1 MTDNITHVLCNF
13 CGKTRSEVDKLIVA
27 NDAGIC
33 NECIEF
39 CGDLLNKERVKN
51 LQSDKKIAKAL
62 DPTKIKK
69 YLDEYVIGQE
79 AAKTALSVAVVNH
92 CKRVFFQPSIE
103 IEKSNLLF
111 HGATGSGK
119 TLLAK
124 TVARYLNVPFVIADA
139 TTLTQAG
146 YVGDDV
152 ESVISRLLSAA
163 DNDIEKC
170 QQGIIFI
177 DEIDKIG
184 RKSESASLHR
194 DVGGEGVQQALLKLV
209 EGTKCTVSVN
219 TTKKHPALDTVE
231 IDTSNILFIAGGSFE
246 GLEKILNER
255 LNHSGIGF
263 TTHAKSDNHNTKTTL
278 PEDFIK
284 FGMIPEFVGRFPVTV
299 KIDALT
305 LEDLAR
311 ILVEPKNNLIEQTKW
326 YFSTDD
332 IELEF
337 EDEAI
342 LAIAQTA
349 VERDIGARGLKSI
362 IDQVLM
368 KTMYSLHALK
378 RQGISKIRINSEVI
392 TNQQE
397 PEYIK

>member
-13 CGKTRSEVDKLIVA
+13 CGKNRSEVDKLIVA

-62 DPTKIKK
+62 DPVKIKK

-79 AAKTALSVAVVNH
+79 DAKTALSVAVVNH
-92 CKRVFFQPSIE
+92 YKRVFFQPSIE

-111 HGATGSGK
+111 HGTTGSGK

-163 DNDIEKC
+163 ENDIEKC

-246 GLEKILNER
+246 GLEKILDER
-255 LNHSGIGF
+255 QNHSGIGF
-263 TTHAKSDNHNTKTTL
+263 TTQAKSADHTTKATL

-299 KIDALT
+299 KINPLT

-337 EDEAI
+337 EDTAI

-368 KTMYSLHALK
+368 KTMYSLHTLK